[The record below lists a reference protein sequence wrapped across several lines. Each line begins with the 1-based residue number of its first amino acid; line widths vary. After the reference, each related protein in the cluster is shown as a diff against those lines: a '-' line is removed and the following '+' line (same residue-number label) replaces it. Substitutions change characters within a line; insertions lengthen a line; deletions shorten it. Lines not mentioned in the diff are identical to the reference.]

1 MRLPIIIAR
10 EMEKNAGPISVQ
22 QIRDATAH
30 SMRGL
35 KRYGQSVGASGEA
48 IRGAQNAKKIQ
59 GARVLDIQTK
69 RSYNNLVNANLNN
82 AIQGRQ
88 GTGHLMDSLASG
100 NGVETASRAYNSAHI
115 ARDAMR
121 MPAHTTLSGNM
132 RSKMRAGANI
142 KIPAV

>member
-48 IRGAQNAKKIQ
+48 IRGAQNAKKVQ
-59 GARVLDIQTK
+59 AARVLDMQTK
-69 RSYNNLVNANLNN
+69 RSYANLVNANLNN
-82 AIQGRQ
+82 AIQGK
-88 GTGHLMDSLASG
+88 GTGRLMDSLASG
-100 NGVETASRAYNSAHI
+100 GGVENASRAYHSAKI

-121 MPAHTTLSGNM
+121 MPANTILSGNM